1 MYWPIPGIK
10 KYPERRWRQP
20 DRIFF
25 GFGACHILTGAF
37 LEERP
42 FEGFYGEWIIPN
54 EGFSGTHMYVT
65 NGLILFDYHGYVLGQ
80 KLFAR
85 YWKGHQDCY
94 CGWQAN
100 IEKIEFP
107 LLDTTA
113 LNKRKHLGPD
123 QSFGDPAPAPETS
136 SNRRSCLPSYAIPF
150 EIGRV
155 RLRPQLALFL
165 GRLWFAVSINP
176 AVDQAASFASASAF

>member
-1 MYWPIPGIK
+1 MYWPIPGMK

-65 NGLILFDYHGYVLGQ
+65 NGLITFDYHGYVLGE
-80 KLFAR
+80 KL
-85 YWKGHQDCY
+85 
-94 CGWQAN
+94 
-100 IEKIEFP
+100 
-107 LLDTTA
+107 L
-113 LNKRKHLGPD
+113 
-123 QSFGDPAPAPETS
+123 S
-136 SNRRSCLPSYAIPF
+136 
-150 EIGRV
+150 
-155 RLRPQLALFL
+155 
-165 GRLWFAVSINP
+165 
-176 AVDQAASFASASAF
+176 